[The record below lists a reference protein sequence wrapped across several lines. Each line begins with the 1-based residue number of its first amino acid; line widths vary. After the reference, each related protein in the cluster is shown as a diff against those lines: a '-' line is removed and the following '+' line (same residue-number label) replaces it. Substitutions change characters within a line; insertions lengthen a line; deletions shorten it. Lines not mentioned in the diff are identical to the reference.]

1 MKGGLEMNYG
11 VQYLVETPEL
21 EKANLSY
28 GNCKGCDKKY
38 KDLYIKVDEGRVYGE
53 NYTAAYPCNTC
64 IDIATRKI
72 NKEEFASYVKNVKRN
87 MQMFEMYNLMVHK
100 NKLKK
105 NYMRGAASYFAD
117 DIRNPV
123 TRLYQVTEGSN
134 DR

>member
-1 MKGGLEMNYG
+1 MKHKKER
-11 VQYLVETPEL
+11 TPE
-21 EKANLSY
+21 ERKAEYL
-28 GNCKGCDKKY
+28 KR
-38 KDLYIKVDEGRVYGE
+38 IKS
-53 NYTAAYPCNTC
+53 P
-64 IDIATRKI
+64 
-72 NKEEFASYVKNVKRN
+72 SYVKNVKRN
-87 MQMFEMYNLMVHK
+87 MQMFEMYNLIVHK